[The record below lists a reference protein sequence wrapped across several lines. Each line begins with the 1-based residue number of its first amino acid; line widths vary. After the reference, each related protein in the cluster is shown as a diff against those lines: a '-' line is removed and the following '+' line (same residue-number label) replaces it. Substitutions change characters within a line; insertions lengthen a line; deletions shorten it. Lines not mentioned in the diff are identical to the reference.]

1 MKILVVSDSHGR
13 DDDVKG
19 VMEQVKDFD
28 MLIHCGDVEG
38 GEDYIR
44 ALTEKPVI
52 MVAGNND
59 FRSDLP
65 SKEIV
70 EIEDYKILVTHGHQF
85 YVNFGVGNLEDYC
98 RQNNIQVAMFGHTHK
113 PYLQIEE
120 DLTILNPGSISYPR
134 QSDRKQTFLIMEIDK
149 DGEAHYSHGIYKGP
163 TKKGWLGW

>member
-1 MKILVVSDSHGR
+1 MKFLVVSDSHGR

-44 ALTEKPVI
+44 ALTDKPVI

-65 SKEIV
+65 SQELIEV
-70 EIEDYKILVTHGHQF
+70 EGYRIFIAHGHQF
-85 YVNFGVGNLEDYC
+85 YVNFGVGNLEEFC
-98 RQNNIQVAMFGHTHK
+98 RKNDIQVAMFGHTHK
-113 PYLQIEE
+113 PYLQIED

-134 QSDRKQTFLIMEIDK
+134 QSDRKQTFLIMEIDSN
-149 DGEAHYSHGIYKGP
+149 GEAHYSHGVYKEGNH
-163 TKKGWLGW
+163 KGFFW